1 MTVPA
6 QANPAVYLCCRA
18 ALLEYTQAKRDGDS
32 TARAHERMAR
42 TFRLAMPPLI
52 GDRKVRDFIACATHG
67 MLLGLL
73 KPQEATKLLYAA
85 QVAHTARLIR
95 KAGEKEEAGKQ
106 KSAKNAVSKRKK
118 QVSIHPKPPQA
129 PAESI
134 I

>member
-73 KPQEATKLLYAA
+73 KPEEATKLLYAA
-85 QVAHTARLIR
+85 QVGPHRPPH
-95 KAGEKEEAGKQ
+95 Q
-106 KSAKNAVSKRKK
+106 KSRRERRSRETEKRKK
-118 QVSIHPKPPQA
+118 RGFKAEKAGFNPPETSA
-129 PAESI
+129 STR
-134 I
+134 